1 MSEFVLS
8 SDPFTWEKGFVK
20 IVKIQLNIR
29 NFQNELLVAN
39 PDTNDARF
47 QTYADAEDEKAKFY
61 LVIYKMLN
69 GQEGGQPVAISC
81 TVGDKDY
88 LLSAENNSVI
98 LKESEVPELIP
109 SVSREFLFYIR
120 GTVLSNIT
128 FESSVEPGFFLASN
142 EDDSS
147 LILMPHSE
155 EEPESSAKLHL
166 GSITFTEMTPLDKIM
181 KKIPYNFW
189 NIRIDINNSGQ
200 ESSAAFFEESEDT
213 ELFHLLSVFKPVLS
227 TQIIPFHIQNH
238 MKEFLVADPE
248 KNIVT
253 FESNGHEKD
262 EQSTFYVNMY
272 RQSSSSDGLP
282 VVLSCKVHNQ
292 NYLMCAASE
301 SVILKLNELPDLIE
315 GESELIFYMK
325 EFSPGHSTA
334 RLELSS
340 DRTLSIACNL
350 SEKKLILK
358 QQNNGEVDE
367 TMEFT
372 LEDKTK
378 NKPDA

>member
-1 MSEFVLS
+1 MSEFVLA

-39 PDTNDARF
+39 PDTNDATF
-47 QTYADAEDEKAKFY
+47 QTYADAEDENAKFY

-69 GQEGGQPVAISC
+69 GQEGGQPVAVSC

-88 LLSAENNSVI
+88 LLSVENNSVI

-109 SVSREFLFYIR
+109 LEGREFIFYIR

-128 FESSVEPGFFLASN
+128 FESLAEPGFFLSSN
-142 EDDSS
+142 EEDSS

-155 EEPESSAKLHL
+155 EEPENLAKLQL
-166 GSITFTEMTPLDKIM
+166 GSIKFTEMTPLDKIK

-189 NIRIDINNSGQ
+189 NIRIDINHSEH
-200 ESSAAFFEESEDT
+200 ESSSFFEESEDT
-213 ELFHLLSVFKPVLS
+213 ELSDLLSVFKPVVS
-227 TQIIPFHIQNH
+227 THIIPFHIQNH

-248 KNIVT
+248 KHIVT
-253 FESNGHEKD
+253 FESNGLEKD

-301 SVILKLNELPDLIE
+301 SITLKLNELPNLIE

-340 DRTLSIACNL
+340 DRTRSIACNL

-358 QQNNGEVDE
+358 QYNNGEVDE

-378 NKPDA
+378 HKPHA